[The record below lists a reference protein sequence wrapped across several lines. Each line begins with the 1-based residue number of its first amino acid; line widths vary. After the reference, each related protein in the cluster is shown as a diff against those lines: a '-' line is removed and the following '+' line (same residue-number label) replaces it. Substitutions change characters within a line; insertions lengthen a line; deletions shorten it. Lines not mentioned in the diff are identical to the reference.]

1 MSRKNPI
8 SKQEIE
14 KIEYLIEDIRNGKL
28 ILDHPLQRSSEN
40 WSSEQKG
47 NLIRRVLH
55 EGQFLPILIC
65 TQFDEYGCEV
75 RYLIDGVQRITTFD
89 EFLKDKFPISKN
101 TIEIVKK
108 ICYNSIVNKK
118 YGGIPMPMQ
127 MTFRWYGE
135 GNDRIKLSDIKG
147 EVVTA
152 IPYVGLI
159 LSFIRSPL
167 GIILI
172 LGTAFFLMER
182 SFRKEKEESL
192 DELEQIKEEIRRLQ
206 AQQEAQDQPKD

>member
-1 MSRKNPI
+1 MKN
-8 SKQEIE
+8 K
-14 KIEYLIEDIRNGKL
+14 KRL
-28 ILDHPLQRSSEN
+28 ILRIVVIVLAGAFLGIQLYSWNARSLGGDKMPMPLGFATSV
-40 WSSEQKG
+40 
-47 NLIRRVLH
+47 VLSGSM
-55 EGQFLPILIC
+55 EPELSVNDMIIVTACDAYEVGDVVVFQS
-65 TQFDEYGCEV
+65 YGSLV
-75 RYLIDGVQRITTFD
+75 VHRIVSIDGESVITRGD
-89 EFLKDKFPISKN
+89 A
-101 TIEIVKK
+101 
-108 ICYNSIVNKK
+108 
-118 YGGIPMPMQ
+118 
-127 MTFRWYGE
+127 
-135 GNDRIKLSDIKG
+135 NDTPDPAIKLSDIKG

-159 LSFIRSPL
+159 LSFVRSPL

>member
-1 MSRKNPI
+1 MKKRYKSIIRIALLVLLAALVGI
-8 SKQEIE
+8 SI
-14 KIEYLIEDIRNGKL
+14 YSVNARMVG
-28 ILDHPLQRSSEN
+28 
-40 WSSEQKG
+40 G
-47 NLIRRVLH
+47 NAMPMPFGFGMTVVLSGSM
-55 EGQFLPILIC
+55 EPELSVNDMIIVTARDAYEVGDVVVFQS
-65 TQFDEYGCEV
+65 YGSLV
-75 RYLIDGVQRITTFD
+75 VHRIVSIDGESVITQGD
-89 EFLKDKFPISKN
+89 A
-101 TIEIVKK
+101 
-108 ICYNSIVNKK
+108 
-118 YGGIPMPMQ
+118 
-127 MTFRWYGE
+127 
-135 GNDRIKLSDIKG
+135 NDTPDPAIKLSDIKG

-159 LSFIRSPL
+159 LSFVRSPL

>member
-1 MSRKNPI
+1 MKN
-8 SKQEIE
+8 K
-14 KIEYLIEDIRNGKL
+14 KRL
-28 ILDHPLQRSSEN
+28 ILRIVVIVLAGAFLGIQLYSWNARSLGGDKMPMPLGFATSV
-40 WSSEQKG
+40 
-47 NLIRRVLH
+47 VLSGSM
-55 EGQFLPILIC
+55 EPELSVNDMIIVTARDAYEVGDVVVFQS
-65 TQFDEYGCEV
+65 YGSLV
-75 RYLIDGVQRITTFD
+75 VHRIISIDGESVITQGD
-89 EFLKDKFPISKN
+89 A
-101 TIEIVKK
+101 
-108 ICYNSIVNKK
+108 
-118 YGGIPMPMQ
+118 
-127 MTFRWYGE
+127 
-135 GNDRIKLSDIKG
+135 NDTPDPAIKLSDIKG

-206 AQQEAQDQPKD
+206 AQQEAQDQSIDQPKD

>member
-1 MSRKNPI
+1 MKQKSQTRKLYHKLLSGGVTLLLVAAVCLSLYIAVQVLTHGHMSLGGY
-8 SKQEIE
+8 SCF
-14 KIEYLIEDIRNGKL
+14 
-28 ILDHPLQRSSEN
+28 
-40 WSSEQKG
+40 
-47 NLIRRVLH
+47 RVITGSMEPELSVNDMVIVTARDAY
-55 EGQFLPILIC
+55 EVGDVVVFQS
-65 TQFDEYGCEV
+65 YGSLV
-75 RYLIDGVQRITTFD
+75 VHRIVSIDGESVITQGD
-89 EFLKDKFPISKN
+89 A
-101 TIEIVKK
+101 
-108 ICYNSIVNKK
+108 
-118 YGGIPMPMQ
+118 
-127 MTFRWYGE
+127 
-135 GNDRIKLSDIKG
+135 NDTPDPAIKLSDIKG